1 VAETRRVTEHQ
12 RLFLVQARSDFAVF
26 ELLQKLQ
33 RKGDLPACHA
43 LHYLQMATELL
54 GKAYAWRHGP
64 QAMTHRAF
72 VPFLLGLS
80 TNRNAQ
86 KTLGLQG
93 HNANW
98 EQLIRKSSA
107 LAEQVQR
114 LAPTLAQNGPNPEYP
129 WPPAAPAHVPAEH
142 RFDLWDDLETTS
154 AGRQFLNLTTR
165 LFANAEAF
173 L

>member
-1 VAETRRVTEHQ
+1 MNEYQ
-12 RLFLVQARSDFAVF
+12 RLFFIQARSDFAVF

-33 RKGDLPACHA
+33 RQGNLPACHA

-64 QAMTHRAF
+64 QPKTHYAF

-80 TNRNAQ
+80 TNRDAQ
-86 KTLGLQG
+86 KRLGFRG

-107 LAEQVQR
+107 LAEQIQK

-142 RFDLWDDLETTS
+142 RFELWDDLETTA
-154 AGRQFLNLTTR
+154 AGRQFLSLITR